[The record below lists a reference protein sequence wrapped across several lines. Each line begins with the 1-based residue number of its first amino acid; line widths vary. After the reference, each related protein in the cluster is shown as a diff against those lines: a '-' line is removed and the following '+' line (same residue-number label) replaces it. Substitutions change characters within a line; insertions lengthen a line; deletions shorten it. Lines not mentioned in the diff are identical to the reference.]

1 MIFFTATHSIQIPP
15 LISLHFEPN
24 ETYIQ
29 LEYANEIERNSK
41 ERKKSQPRPT
51 NAVPLLFRRKEIAK
65 ERERHAMEQ
74 PINLFTR
81 MHSRK
86 KRVRSFVRLF
96 LFLSSFLF
104 LSFPSKRTR
113 VPIGKRERKF
123 QQNLQCACRI
133 LY

>member
-24 ETYIQ
+24 EMYIQ

-41 ERKKSQPRPT
+41 ERKNQPRPT
-51 NAVPLLFRRKEIAK
+51 NTVPLLFRRKEIAK

-74 PINLFTR
+74 PINLLTR

-86 KRVRSFVRLF
+86 KRVRSFFF
-96 LFLSSFLF
+96 LFPSSFLF
-104 LSFPSKRTR
+104 LSSLSKRTR
-113 VPIGKRERKF
+113 VPIGKREKKILAK
-123 QQNLQCACRI
+123 LQCACRI